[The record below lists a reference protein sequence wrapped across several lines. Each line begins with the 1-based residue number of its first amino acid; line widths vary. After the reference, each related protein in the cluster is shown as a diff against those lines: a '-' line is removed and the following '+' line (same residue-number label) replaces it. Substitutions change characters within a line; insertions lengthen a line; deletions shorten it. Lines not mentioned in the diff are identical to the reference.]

1 MTNTIKEIGAAD
13 YIMAIGTNT
22 TETHPVIAL
31 QIKQALKRGATLAV
45 VDPRRTGIAEMAN
58 YHLQLNSGTDIALL
72 NGMVNV
78 IIAEDLYNKEF
89 VASRTENFDAVKEAV
104 ASYTPEYVETITG
117 VPADYIREVAR
128 GYATTDKATVLYT
141 MGLTQHSCG
150 TDNVFALANL
160 AMLCGH
166 LGKESSGLNPLRG
179 QNNVQGACDMG
190 ALPVVFTGYQPVALE
205 EARAKFAKAWNLPEL
220 SGQPGLTIGD
230 MMNGAADGSVKAM
243 YIMGENPVLS
253 DPDANHVVH
262 ALEHLDFL
270 VVQDIF
276 LTETAQLADVV
287 LPAASF
293 AEKEGTFANTERRVQ
308 RVRKAVEPPG
318 EAKADWEIVA
328 AVANAMGYPMSYDA
342 ASEVFDEIAAVTPSY
357 GGLSHARLDKGG
369 IQWPCPTPDHPGTPI
384 LHKDKFVRGLG
395 KFTPV
400 AFVPPAE
407 VPDQE
412 YPFVLNTGRRYY
424 HYHTGTMTL
433 RTDALEVHYSED
445 HLEINPVDAEKLGV
459 CDGDR
464 VKVTSRRGFIE
475 LAARVTDVVTP
486 GQVFTSF
493 HFPDIPVNKLTN
505 TARCPIAKIPELK
518 VCSVKVEKL

>member
-1 MTNTIKEIGAAD
+1 MTNTVKEIGAAD
-13 YIMAIGTNT
+13 FILAIGTNT

-31 QIKQALKRGATLAV
+31 QVKQALKRGATLAV
-45 VDPRRTGIAEMAN
+45 IDPRRTGIAEMAK
-58 YHLQLNSGTDIALL
+58 YHMQLNSGTDIAVF
-72 NGMVNV
+72 NGMANV

-104 ASYTPEYVETITG
+104 ASYTPEYVETLTG

-128 GYATTDKATVLYT
+128 GYATTDKSTVIYT
-141 MGLTQHSCG
+141 MGLTQHSSG

-160 AMLCGH
+160 ALLCGH
-166 LGKESSGLNPLRG
+166 IGKESSGLNPLRG

-190 ALPVVFTGYQPVALE
+190 ALPVVFTGYQPVASE
-205 EARAKFAKAWNLPEL
+205 EARAKFAAAWNVEIPD
-220 SGQPGLTIGD
+220 QAGLTIGD
-230 MMNGAADGSVKAM
+230 MMNGAADGTVKAM
-243 YIMGENPVLS
+243 YILGENPVLS

-262 ALEHLDFL
+262 ALGHLDLL

-287 LPAASF
+287 FPAACF
-293 AEKEGTFANTERRVQ
+293 AEKEGVFANTERRVQ
-308 RVRKAVEPPG
+308 RVRKAVDPPG
-318 EAKADWEIVA
+318 EAKADWEIIA
-328 AVANAMGYPMSYDA
+328 AVANAMGYPMNYGSA
-342 ASEVFDEIAAVTPSY
+342 AEVFDEIASLTPSY
-357 GGLSHARLDKGG
+357 GGLSHARLEKGG
-369 IQWPCPTPDHPGTPI
+369 LQWPCPTPDHPGTPF

-400 AFVPPAE
+400 PFAPPAE
-407 VPDQE
+407 VPDEE

-433 RTDALEVHYSED
+433 RTNALELQFSDDY
-445 HLEINPVDAEKLGV
+445 LEINPVDAERLGV
-459 CDGDR
+459 VDGDR

-475 LAARVTDVVTP
+475 LAAKVTDVVTP

-493 HFPDIPVNKLTN
+493 HFPSIPVNKLTN
-505 TARCPIAKIPELK
+505 TVRCPIARIPELK
-518 VCSVKVEKL
+518 VCSVKVENV